1 MSLEIE
7 KKYLIHENEKD
18 YSTTPLIDIF
28 PSLIDL
34 RDNVMRK
41 GVKIRQG
48 YLPLEIG
55 TEIASVVGLDVDFA
69 ASEAR
74 LRDKGGKYFLTLKS
88 SGGLTRNEAESSL
101 SKTVFD
107 LYWPYA
113 ERRIEKVRL
122 KVPYSEYMAEI
133 DVYAD
138 RDLATAEVEVED
150 EETARSIAPLGR
162 DVTEDVNYKNKALAR
177 TDFHRKFIITG
188 PPVCGKSLTVEY
200 LGNLQYPVIE
210 EHARRIIEEQE
221 RKGGNMVPWN
231 LERFLEFQLEIVNG
245 SIRSEESVSSFG
257 TTFLDRGSPDGVEYC
272 LEKGFEPPTPLK
284 DALRGRNYRG
294 VFVLDPLP
302 YKPDEVRK
310 ETPKEV
316 RKLHEGLINLYSRL
330 GFNPVIIPVN
340 TDLSLED
347 SVKARAHLILENSF
361 SMR

>member
-1 MSLEIE
+1 MSSEIE
-7 KKYLIHENEKD
+7 KKYLIHEDGND
-18 YSTTPLIDIF
+18 YSTGSLRNIF

-34 RDNVMRK
+34 RDKVMRE
-41 GVKIRQG
+41 GIKIRQG

-55 TEIASVVGLDVDFA
+55 AEIASVVGLDVCFNP
-69 ASEAR
+69 SEAR
-74 LRDKGGKYFLTLKS
+74 LRDKGGKYLLTLKS
-88 SGGLTRNEAESSL
+88 EGGLIRSEAESPL

-122 KVPYSEYMAEI
+122 KVSHFSHVAEI

-138 RDLATAEVEVED
+138 RDLSVAEVEVGSER
-150 EETARSIAPLGR
+150 EAEALVPLGR
-162 DVTEDVNYKNKALAR
+162 DVTEDRNYKNKALAR

-188 PPVCGKSLTVEY
+188 PPRCGKSSTVEY
-200 LGNLQYPVIE
+200 LEYLQYPIVE
-210 EHARRIIEEQE
+210 EHARRIIKEQE
-221 RKGGNMVPWN
+221 ENGGDMVPWN

-245 SIRSEESVSSFG
+245 YLKSEEAVSSFG

-272 LEKGFEPPTPLK
+272 LEKGFDPPTPLK

-310 ETPKEV
+310 ETPEQA
-316 RKLHEGLINLYSRL
+316 RRLHEGLINLYSRL
-330 GFNPVIIPVN
+330 GFDPVVVPVN
-340 TDLSLED
+340 TDLSLEESIRD
-347 SVKARAHLILENSF
+347 RAHLILERSF